1 MNKEEK
7 KTTEYV
13 DDGHTVYN
21 MDGVTRPNAVF
32 PKFKKKVKTEDD
44 VTRKEKNA
52 IIRAAFKAYF
62 PVFLTV
68 LSCFVVAVLL
78 LYLWLN

>member
-1 MNKEEK
+1 VKKDEK
-7 KTTEYV
+7 RKTEYV

-32 PKFKKKVKTEDD
+32 PKIKKKIKTEDD

-52 IIRAAFKAYF
+52 IIRAAFKAYLPTF
-62 PVFLTV
+62 ITV
-68 LSCFVVAVLL
+68 LSCFVVVFLL
-78 LYLWLN
+78 LYLWLK